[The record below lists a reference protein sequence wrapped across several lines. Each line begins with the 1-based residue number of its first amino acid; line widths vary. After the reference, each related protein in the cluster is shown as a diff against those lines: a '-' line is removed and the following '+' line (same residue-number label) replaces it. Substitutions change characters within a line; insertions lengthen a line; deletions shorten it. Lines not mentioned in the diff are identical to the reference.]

1 MALLQRHMRNYM
13 LQFIKKYHQVHPQVQ
28 VSLVA
33 PAGPVFRNAQNFPE
47 KIALCDGIASYTYAN
62 IFMSANELSKDITK
76 LVNGKTN
83 ERVLFM
89 CPNDANYVITLWA
102 IWMSGQIGKL
112 ILSYKN

>member
-1 MALLQRHMRNYM
+1 MALLNRHTRNLV
-13 LQFIKKYHQVHPQVQ
+13 LQFVKKLHQVHPQVQ
-28 VSLVA
+28 VPLVA
-33 PAGPVFRNAQNFPE
+33 PGGPVFRNAQYFPE
-47 KIALCDGIASYTYAN
+47 KIALRDGIANYTYAN

-102 IWMSGQIGKL
+102 IWMSGQIGE
-112 ILSYKN
+112 

>member
-1 MALLQRHMRNYM
+1 MALLNNYMRNCVLHLTRK
-13 LQFIKKYHQVHPQVQ
+13 LQQVHPQVQ
-28 VSLVA
+28 VPLVA
-33 PAGPVFRNAQNFPE
+33 PVGPVFRNAQNFPE
-47 KIALCDGIASYTYAN
+47 KIALRDGIASYTYAN

-89 CPNDANYVITLWA
+89 CSNDANYVITLWA

-112 ILSYKN
+112 VFMDK